1 MKSALRALLD
11 RILEKENENKKHTT
25 IPLSSSNYLIWSY
38 GQLTVG
44 FIQTEQLLIPW
55 ENWTRKHA
63 SISIWIS
70 LVMSIP
76 CTTYVALP
84 WEPCEAQVL
93 FFLDLASL
101 QTTE

>member
-1 MKSALRALLD
+1 MKT
-11 RILEKENENKKHTT
+11 KN
-25 IPLSSSNYLIWSY
+25 IPQFHLAVAITEYLIWSY

-63 SISIWIS
+63 SISVWIS

-84 WEPCEAQVL
+84 WEPCEAQVN